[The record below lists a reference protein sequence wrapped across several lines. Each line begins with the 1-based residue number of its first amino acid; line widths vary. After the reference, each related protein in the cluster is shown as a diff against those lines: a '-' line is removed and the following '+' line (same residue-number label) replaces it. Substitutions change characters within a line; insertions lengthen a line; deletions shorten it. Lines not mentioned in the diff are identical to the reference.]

1 MNEIVSDFNMSRLGP
16 KKVTASD
23 FLAALFAPYYAR
35 GHRGF
40 IEIRLIG
47 KTGVKC
53 YFFRGLELIRH
64 KHFDSQ
70 RAHTFYGLLP
80 RERREGGKDSVEWL
94 LALWADLDAKDF
106 PNGKE
111 DAWEALRRFDFTPSV
126 IVDSGHGLQALWF
139 LKEPVVVQ
147 ETGKIEGILAGL
159 AKALGGDP
167 AVCEIA
173 RVFRLP
179 ESFNV
184 KDPDNAIPV
193 KVKFFSPRLR
203 YELSAFESF
212 HIPVSKHEKEPAGE
226 GINAEKSDG
235 IEKVFACK
243 FVRYCEANAVT
254 LPEPLWWSCLTN
266 LLPFK
271 GGHEKAHALSLPYQ
285 KGRNQYSFKETERKI
300 KHILK
305 TSPGPHTCQ
314 KIVQHGYPCSFVG
327 ICPVDSPAGL
337 AWADPEFVEKLQHE
351 PYQIEGGDQP

>member
-1 MNEIVSDFNMSRLGP
+1 MNEITSDFSSSRVGP

-23 FLAALFAPYYAR
+23 FLTALFAPYYAG

-47 KTGVKC
+47 NAGVKS
-53 YFFRGLELIRH
+53 YFFRGLDVLRRKNFESR
-64 KHFDSQ
+64 
-70 RAHTFYGLLP
+70 RAHTYYGLSP
-80 RERREGGKDSVEWL
+80 RERREGKKDAVKWL
-94 LALWADLDAKDF
+94 LTLWADLDAKNF
-106 PNGKE
+106 PLGKE
-111 DAWEALRRFDFTPSV
+111 DAWETLRRFNTTPSV

-139 LKEPVVVQ
+139 LKEPVAIQ
-147 ETGKIEGILAGL
+147 ESGEVEGVLAGL
-159 AKALGGDP
+159 AKALHGDP

-184 KDPDNAIPV
+184 KDPENPISV

-203 YELSAFESF
+203 YKLSDFESYRVT
-212 HIPVSKHEKEPAGE
+212 VSKSEKESIGE
-226 GINAEKSDG
+226 GINLEKSEG

-243 FVRYCEANAVT
+243 FVRYCEANARN

-271 GGHEKAHALSLPYQ
+271 GGCEKAHELSRPYE
-285 KGRNQYSFKETERKI
+285 KDRNRYSFKETERKI
-300 KHILK
+300 QHILK

-327 ICPVDSPAGL
+327 TCPVDSPAGL
-337 AWADPEFVEKLQHE
+337 AWVNPEFVEKLRQE
-351 PYQIEGGDQP
+351 PCEVKGSDS